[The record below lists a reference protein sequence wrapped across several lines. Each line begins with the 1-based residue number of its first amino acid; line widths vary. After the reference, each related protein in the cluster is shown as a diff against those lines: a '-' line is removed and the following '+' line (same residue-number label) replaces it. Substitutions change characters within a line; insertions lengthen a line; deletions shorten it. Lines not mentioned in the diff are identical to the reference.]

1 MGDLSKSIPTG
12 RYPPREAVDAIMARR
27 AAWGSV
33 EEMVRGRKYRLRYW
47 ASTPEGYRRV
57 SEIVYGT
64 RADAEDVRAQRQL
77 DHGRERATPTVRAAY
92 ERWWLPSFERR
103 VAEGEASAN
112 SLAVFQSSWRKW
124 CEPMWGA
131 MEVSAIH
138 PMDVQA
144 WLLSMPIS
152 AAKKARS
159 LMANVLDY
167 CVRYELV
174 PTNPFRAKYD
184 MPSRSTSETM
194 DRGIW
199 TTAEVLRLCEVA
211 RGEWYEGALL
221 VQAFGGTRVGEAL
234 GVMTAD
240 VRGIECDG
248 VPVALVGIHRQIT
261 NKGVVTSLL
270 KTSQSDRVIPIPGPP
285 AERILAIASSCS
297 EWLTGDG
304 LGGHAAQWAY
314 SGAVQRCAESAGVQ
328 RHPIRSLRN
337 AWETRM
343 RWEWGLPPYVVEP
356 VMGHAG
362 KDVTGQFYDRP
373 SDEATAAVFARAYK
387 MHPYGST
394 WDK

>member
-1 MGDLSKSIPTG
+1 
-12 RYPPREAVDAIMARR
+12 MARR

-33 EEMVRGRKYRLRYW
+33 EEMVRGKKYRLRYW

-57 SEIVYGT
+57 SEMVYGT

-124 CEPMWGA
+124 CEPTWGA
-131 MEVSAIH
+131 VEVSAIR

-152 AAKKARS
+152 VARRARIVMS
-159 LMANVLDY
+159 STLDY

-184 MPSRSTSETM
+184 MPSASTSETH

-199 TTAEVLRLCEVA
+199 TTAEVVRLCAAA
-211 RGEWYEGALL
+211 RGEWFEGALL

-234 GVMTAD
+234 GVMAVD
-240 VRGIECDG
+240 VRGIDCDG
-248 VPVALVGIHRQIT
+248 VPVALVGIHRQVSNNGT
-261 NKGVVTSLL
+261 VATLL
-270 KTSQSDRVIPIPGPP
+270 KTRQSDRVVPIPGPP
-285 AERILAIASSCS
+285 GERIVEIAAGRDDA
-297 EWLTGDG
+297 WLTGNG
-304 LGGHAAQWAY
+304 IGGHTTQDTY
-314 SGAVQRCAESAGVQ
+314 GRAVTKCARSVGLAPHQ
-328 RHPIRSLRN
+328 PRSLRN

-356 VMGHAG
+356 MMGHAG
-362 KDVTGQFYDRP
+362 KDVTAQFYDRP
-373 SDEATAAVFARAYK
+373 SPEAMARVVAEAYK
-387 MHPYGST
+387 LHPYDYT
-394 WDK
+394 WDI

>member
-1 MGDLSKSIPTG
+1 
-12 RYPPREAVDAIMARR
+12 MARR

-33 EEMVRGRKYRLRYW
+33 EEMVRGKKYRLRYW

-64 RADAEDVRAQRQL
+64 RTDAEDVRAQRRL
-77 DHGRERATPTVRAAY
+77 DHGRERATPTARAAY
-92 ERWWLPSFERR
+92 ERWWLPNFERR

-112 SLAVFQSSWRKW
+112 SLTSFKSCWNKW
-124 CEPMWGA
+124 CEPTWGA
-131 MEVSAIH
+131 VEVSAIH
-138 PMDVQA
+138 PVDVQA
-144 WLLSMPIS
+144 WLLTMPIS
-152 AAKKARS
+152 MARRARTI
-159 LMANVLDY
+159 MTGVLDY

-199 TTAEVLRLCEVA
+199 TTAEVLRLCEAA

-234 GVMTAD
+234 GVMVED
-240 VRGIECDG
+240 VRGIDCDG
-248 VPVALVGIHRQIT
+248 VPVALVGIHRQVG
-261 NKGVVTSLL
+261 NRGGVTGTL
-270 KTSQSDRVIPIPGPP
+270 KTQQSNRVVPIPGPP
-285 AERILAIASSCS
+285 GGRLVELADRCDAG
-297 EWLTGDG
+297 WLTSNG
-304 LGGHAAQWAY
+304 LGSHVSQVVFRN
-314 SGAVQRCAESAGVQ
+314 AVLACAGKAGVE
-328 RHPIRSLRN
+328 RHQPRSLRN

-356 VMGHAG
+356 MMGHAG
-362 KDVTGQFYDRP
+362 KDVTAQFYDRP
-373 SDEATAAVFARAYK
+373 SPEAMAQVVAGAYK
-387 MHPYGST
+387 LHPYDST